1 MINLLIRALLINKLH
16 NRKFNLQK
24 EFDKNQL
31 FFIHSG
37 TYNLPDKA
45 KKVLFLK
52 NIRYFMTNINVDYQ
66 AFRKYYHNTAIKKM
80 PRYFLWGLIFF
91 S

>member
-45 KKVLFLK
+45 KKSAVFEEYSLF
-52 NIRYFMTNINVDYQ
+52 YD
-66 AFRKYYHNTAIKKM
+66 
-80 PRYFLWGLIFF
+80 
-91 S
+91 